1 MNILLI
7 NHYAGSVHHGM
18 EYRPYY
24 LAQEW
29 VKAGHDVTILASDF
43 SHVRTNQPTLTE
55 PIEEEWVDGIRYVWI
70 HTPVYEENGLKRFLN
85 MLSFVR
91 KLSSEAKRFSEKY
104 QPDVVIASSTY
115 PLDIYPA
122 RKIAKKS
129 NAKLIFEVHDLW
141 PLSPKELGNMP
152 WYHPFILVMQKGE
165 NDAYKFSDKVV
176 SLLPKADKHMVE
188 HGMRP
193 DKFEYIPNGIVVS
206 DWENAIE
213 PIPETHLEQIKALKE
228 KGHFLVGYAG
238 THGIANALEDLVKAA
253 ELIKDKPI
261 SFVLVGKGSEKE
273 TLINLAKKKGLDH
286 LHFLPPINK
295 KAIPDFLDKMDALY
309 IGWNRSPLYRFGVS
323 PNKLL
328 DYLMAAKPIVH
339 AIEAGN
345 DLVQES
351 ESGVSVEPE
360 RPDKIAEAI
369 VELSHVPLNQRI
381 EMGKRGR
388 AFCLAHHDYKVLA
401 EQFVDVMRSH

>member
-24 LAQEW
+24 FAQEW
-29 VKAGHDVTILASDF
+29 VKAGHDVTIIASDY
-43 SHVRTNQPTLTE
+43 SHVRTNQPTLSE

-70 HTPVYEENGLKRFLN
+70 HTPVYEENGVKRFLN
-85 MLSFVR
+85 MLAFVR
-91 KLSSEAKRFSEKY
+91 KLSSEAKRFAVTY

-122 RKIAKKS
+122 RKIAKKA

-176 SLLPKADKHMVE
+176 SLLPKADRHMVE
-188 HGMRP
+188 HGMKP
-193 DKFEYIPNGIVVS
+193 EKFEYIPNGIVVS
-206 DWENAIE
+206 DWENAVE
-213 PIPETHLEQIKALKE
+213 LIPEEHQNQISNLKE
-228 KGHFLVGYAG
+228 KGQFLVGYAG
-238 THGIANALEDLVKAA
+238 THGIANALEDLVRAA
-253 ELIKDKPI
+253 ELVKDEPI
-261 SFVLVGKGSEKE
+261 SFVLVGKGSEKNKLVE
-273 TLINLAKKKGLDH
+273 LAKKKGLEN
-286 LHFLPPINK
+286 LIFLPPINK
-295 KAIPDFLDKMDALY
+295 KAIPDFLEKMDALY

-351 ESGVSVEPE
+351 ESGLSVEPE
-360 RPDKIAEAI
+360 SPDKIAHAI
-369 VELSHVPLNQRI
+369 IELSHLPLTERI

-388 AFCLAHHDYKVLA
+388 AFCLAHHDYKILA